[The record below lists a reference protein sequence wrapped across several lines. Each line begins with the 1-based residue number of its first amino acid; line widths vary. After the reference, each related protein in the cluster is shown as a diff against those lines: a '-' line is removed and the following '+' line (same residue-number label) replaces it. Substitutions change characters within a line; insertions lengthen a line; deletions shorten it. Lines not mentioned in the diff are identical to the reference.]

1 MDEFQY
7 TGGPKNLEEAMS
19 AFFVRRAGPARF
31 GILTLALAAVH
42 ALQAA
47 AAVPSAA
54 AIPAGAAVPAAAEDL
69 AANCQSSGWD
79 MAREV
84 TLFKSTA
91 ENVPAGASE
100 SSLPPLELDVLYV
113 LRLRPQ
119 TEVKYLQASGKKSLV
134 QAPLGGLAAFSVKT
148 DGQYRIT
155 VDAPLWMDVV
165 GPAGTLTPSTYMG
178 WHECRLFRKSV
189 EYTLRGGESYLLQL
203 SEATPELVRIV
214 LGVAKH

>member
-1 MDEFQY
+1 
-7 TGGPKNLEEAMS
+7 MS
-19 AFFVRRAGPARF
+19 ALFVRRAGPA
-31 GILTLALAAVH
+31 GLHILTLALLAVH
-42 ALQAA
+42 ALQGAA
-47 AAVPSAA
+47 ATPASAA
-54 AIPAGAAVPAAAEDL
+54 DMP
-69 AANCQSSGWD
+69 ANCQSSGWD

-100 SSLPPLELDVLYV
+100 ASLPPLELDVLYV

-155 VDAPLWMDVV
+155 VDAPLWIDVV
-165 GPAGTLTPSTYMG
+165 GPAGTVTPSTYVG

-189 EYTLRGGESYLLQL
+189 EYALRGGESYLLQL

-214 LGVAKH
+214 LAGAKH